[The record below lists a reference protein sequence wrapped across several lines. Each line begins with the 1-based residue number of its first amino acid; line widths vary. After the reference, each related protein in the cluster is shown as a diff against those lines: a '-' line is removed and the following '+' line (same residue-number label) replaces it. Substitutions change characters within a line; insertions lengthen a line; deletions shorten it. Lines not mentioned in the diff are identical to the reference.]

1 MNLWRVLRRLV
12 PGQGHKDEYELPPES
27 SSAHHDNN
35 HSRPRGRR
43 RPPYSGYL
51 RWFTLRRLA
60 MLSLGDNFAA
70 DFSNEYADEPLF
82 DDDSMYRTSP
92 QEELATSPVDTP
104 FSTFIPTP
112 LMGMQGDFDEP
123 LITDTADGDNEFID
137 SLLAF
142 PANDGDI
149 PAKVLPP
156 GLSSGKL
163 YTFSPSTPM
172 LDSFDS
178 PLTTSASLSP
188 SIPTTTNS
196 RPVIPPAP
204 RRRSRT
210 VPNATGTLKNIS
222 PGALIPLD
230 APTQRRN
237 YRTASA
243 TSRKKVP
250 VRFKR
255 SHRAAFGDEDEDED
269 EAELSPTL
277 SDLELIEAKRRQ
289 NTLAARKSRKRK
301 LEHTQMLE
309 GMVEELKSETRLH
322 VPRLRRTDD
331 FCWYEATEYYNNTM
345 QMRRTVR

>member
-1 MNLWRVLRRLV
+1 MNT
-12 PGQGHKDEYELPPES
+12 KSIPP
-27 SSAHHDNN
+27 
-35 HSRPRGRR
+35 RP
-43 RPPYSGYL
+43 
-51 RWFTLRRLA
+51 TLTTATMPDYDLIRQNYLA
-60 MLSLGDNFAA
+60 MLATSNLTAEEQAYQAIVEMTASPEFQSLGDNFAA

-82 DDDSMYRTSP
+82 DDDSMYLSP
-92 QEELATSPVDTP
+92 QEELATSPIDTP

-142 PANDGDI
+142 PADDGDV
-149 PAKVLPP
+149 PAAKALPP

-178 PLTTSASLSP
+178 PLTTSSSLSP
-188 SIPTTTNS
+188 SIPITNS

-210 VPNATGTLKNIS
+210 VPNATGTRKNIS
-222 PGALIPLD
+222 PGSLIPLD

-250 VRFKR
+250 VGFKR
-255 SHRAAFGDEDEDED
+255 SHRAAFGDEDEDDE

-309 GMVEELKSETRLH
+309 GMVEELKSEVTTWRERALMAQEM
-322 VPRLRRTDD
+322 LRGRGIELAMD
-331 FCWYEATEYYNNTM
+331 
-345 QMRRTVR
+345 